1 MSKSNIIPLEFQ
13 GQPIGFT
20 DDGWFNAT
28 EAAAKFGKRPNDWL
42 SLDSTKE
49 YLAALE
55 EALRNQE
62 SRFLKVK
69 RGGRGK
75 SDATWMH
82 PKLAVPF
89 ARWLD
94 AKFAVWCDLQI
105 DTLIRGNH
113 PAIDWK
119 RARHQASATFR
130 PLMTMLLETRKDA
143 GKEIAQHHFSN
154 EARLVNFALTG
165 RFEKLD
171 RDIMPL
177 VELDLLAALEV
188 RDMILI
194 GKGMDYAERKD
205 ALVQFAAEWRAAR
218 QQVAA

>member
-1 MSKSNIIPLEFQ
+1 MTKSNIISLEFQ

-20 DDGWFNAT
+20 EAGWFNAT
-28 EAAAKFGKRPNDWL
+28 ESAARFGKNPHEWL
-42 SLDSTKE
+42 RLPATKE
-49 YLAALE
+49 YL
-55 EALRNQE
+55 EALDRKYGKIPH
-62 SRFLKVK
+62 LKTK
-69 RGGRGK
+69 RGKYGGG
-75 SDATWMH
+75 TWLH
-82 PKLAVPF
+82 PKLAVRF
-89 ARWLD
+89 AQWLD
-94 AKFAVWCDLQI
+94 VDFAIWCDEQI

-177 VELDLLAALEV
+177 ADLDLLAALEV